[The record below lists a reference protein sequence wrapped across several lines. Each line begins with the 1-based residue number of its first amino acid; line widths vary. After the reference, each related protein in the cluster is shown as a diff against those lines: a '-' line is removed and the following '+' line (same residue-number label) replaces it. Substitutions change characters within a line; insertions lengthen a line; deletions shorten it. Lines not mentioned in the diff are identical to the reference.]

1 MSLLNTFGQ
10 STVGHVGHV
19 MKSFYTAEVEAF
31 FGMPRNL
38 LLRVLSGAK
47 GARGRWQI
55 IADHSLL
62 GIDLFKIESYLVIPP
77 YHSGH

>member
-47 GARGRWQI
+47 GCQGQM
-55 IADHSLL
+55 ADHCGSFR
-62 GIDLFKIESYLVIPP
+62 DFPVLVLDEASCFHLVVKPP
-77 YHSGH
+77 